1 MNNGFIPEAM
11 TILLFDDSLQ
21 AETLGDAFLI
31 SILSMISSMLRLLL
45 DMIPKKI
52 DLC

>member
-1 MNNGFIPEAM
+1 MPEAT

-21 AETLGDAFLI
+21 VETPGDACLI

-45 DMIPKKI
+45 QIIPKKI

>member
-1 MNNGFIPEAM
+1 MPEAM

-21 AETLGDAFLI
+21 AETRGDACLT
-31 SILSMISSMLRLLL
+31 SILSTISSMLRLLL

-52 DLC
+52 DLR